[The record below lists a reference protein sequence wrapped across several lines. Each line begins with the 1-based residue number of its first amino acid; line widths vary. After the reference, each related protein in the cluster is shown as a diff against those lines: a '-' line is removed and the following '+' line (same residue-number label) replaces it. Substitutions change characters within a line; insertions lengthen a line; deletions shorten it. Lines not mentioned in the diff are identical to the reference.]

1 MVEFSGVSSSFLPR
15 ELGAI
20 GMRVDL
26 GIRQKS
32 YENKG
37 ITDNNWNT
45 LKFLSC
51 PVDPHGRIAPS
62 NSLVNVSRK

>member
-26 GIRQKS
+26 GIRQ
-32 YENKG
+32 
-37 ITDNNWNT
+37 TDNNWNT